1 MSVTRPRS
9 RQADPAGASGAS
21 HRLLADRA
29 ARSVMAAAAGFTVM
43 VLIAVYAFVA
53 SQSFGIFAHVNP
65 LHFLFVDHW
74 TPYVPAAQ
82 HPDYGAAGII
92 GGSLVVVGL
101 AIIIATPLALGAAL
115 FIEQTD
121 KRFGDR
127 VLRPVLEIFVGIPSV
142 VYGWV
147 GLTNLVPVIRHLNGG
162 GTGLSVAAA
171 ALVLSIM
178 ILPTVTTLA
187 ADAIHNVHPM
197 LAEASYALGATR
209 WQTIW
214 NTILPAARAGITT
227 GIVLGVARAL
237 GEALA
242 VAMVVGNIQKFP
254 TNLFGPASTMTTSIS
269 VDLPNAALYP
279 ILNQA
284 LYTLGLLLL
293 LISLTLIIIIRRVS
307 RGFEAKL

>member
-1 MSVTRPRS
+1 MASPVGSSAATR
-9 RQADPAGASGAS
+9 
-21 HRLLADRA
+21 RLLTDRI
-29 ARSVMAAAAGFTVM
+29 ARYVMASAAGFTVL
-43 VLIAVYAFVA
+43 VLVAVYAFVG
-53 SQSFGIFAHVNP
+53 SRSLGIFGHVNP
-65 LHFLFVDHW
+65 IHFLFVDHW
-74 TPYVPAAQ
+74 TPYLLPSQ

-92 GGSLVVVGL
+92 AGSLIIVGL
-101 AIIIATPLALGAAL
+101 AIVIATPLALGAAL

-121 KRFGDR
+121 VRFGDR

-147 GLTNLVPVIRHLNGG
+147 GLTNVVPLMRQLNHG

-171 ALVLSIM
+171 ALVLSVM
-178 ILPTVTTLA
+178 ILPTVTTLS
-187 ADAIHNVHPM
+187 ADAIRNVPGA

-214 NTILPAARAGITT
+214 LTILPAARAGITT

-242 VAMVVGNIQKFP
+242 VAMVVGNIARLP
-254 TNLFGPASTMTTSIS
+254 RNLFGPASTMTTAIS
-269 VDLPNAALYP
+269 VDLPNGAIYP
-279 ILNQA
+279 VLNDA

-293 LISLTLIIIIRRVS
+293 LISLALILIIRRVS
-307 RGFEAKL
+307 RGFEARL